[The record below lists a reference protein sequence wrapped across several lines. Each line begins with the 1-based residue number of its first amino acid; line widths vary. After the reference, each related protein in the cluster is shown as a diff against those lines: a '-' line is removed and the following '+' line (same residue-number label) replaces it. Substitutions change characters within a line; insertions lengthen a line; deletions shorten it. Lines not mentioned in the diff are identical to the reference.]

1 MEDIK
6 SLLPRHQRDM
16 DVRIVTWLIMPR
28 IVRAIKQVEAKV
40 FESLPQL
47 KLLPHL
53 PVMSAWTYDITS
65 LPFEVGDSGAKTQ
78 CIANLRRW
86 RLGGDTAKPL
96 LVLRDPLHAVEHA
109 IDFEGQISVRAV
121 SHSILQVHGHRTCD
135 HERTCQFTN
144 VRDCFTKVGDNRA
157 IDTLL
162 THKIVLLHASPLTC
176 KMELRA
182 MPFIQRTKNLHVLLH
197 NMRRIE
203 SQFDAMVIHQDNNKM
218 CPDMKRLWSYY
229 LYENEHCLAFE
240 NPVSVEP
247 LAYLSILTGAIRHV
261 SSSKFDYRMVQHG
274 SECPHYYFGLDVLV
288 SPEHQT
294 FDGLVL
300 SQWRP
305 PRQDTLEFYTA
316 VQLARKNKMPDS
328 HMIHWTLT

>member
-6 SLLPRHQRDM
+6 SLLPRHQRDI
-16 DVRIVTWLIMPR
+16 DVRIVTWLMIPR

-40 FESLPQL
+40 FESLPPL
-47 KLLPHL
+47 KLLPHM
-53 PVMSAWTYDITS
+53 PVMNVWTYDFTAH
-65 LPFEVGDSGAKTQ
+65 PFEVTGSFLQ

-96 LVLRDPLHAVEHA
+96 LVLRDPLHSVEHA

-121 SHSILQVHGHRTCD
+121 SHSILHVHGHRTCD
-135 HERTCQFTN
+135 HERTCQFTI
-144 VRDCFTKVGDNRA
+144 VHDCFTKVGDNRA

-162 THKIVLLHASPLTC
+162 THKIVLLYASPLTC

-182 MPFIQRTKNLHVLLH
+182 MPFIQRTNNLQKLLE
-197 NMRRIE
+197 NMRRVE
-203 SQFDAMVIHQDNNKM
+203 NQFFSMVIQQDNSKM

-229 LYENEHCLAFE
+229 LYENEHCLALE

-261 SSSKFDYRMVQHG
+261 SSNKLDYRMVQHG
-274 SECPHYYFGLDVLV
+274 SECPHYYFGLDVIV

-300 SQWRP
+300 SQWRH

-316 VQLARKNKMPDS
+316 VQLARKNKMPYS